1 MTQMQARTLDDIAC
15 LYGTDKASTGHD
27 YARVYESFLWQLRD
41 EPITLIEIGVWEGAS
56 LAMWRAYFPRA
67 LIVGVDVDTSRV
79 RNDYIEGT
87 HVRQGNATDEEFVRS
102 VIKDFDSFDVVID
115 DGSHMSR
122 LAQSS
127 FRLLW
132 PHVAPRG
139 WYVIEDLHTYWWE
152 RANPPGS
159 EEWLLDMACD
169 AMGHG
174 DSRQDG
180 MSHNTAIDS
189 MFFRLGMAAIR
200 KKG

>member
-1 MTQMQARTLDDIAC
+1 MDSRTLDDIAC
-15 LYGTDKASTGHD
+15 LYGTDKASTGHN
-27 YARVYESFLWQLRD
+27 YAHTYESLFWQRRD
-41 EPITLIEIGVWEGAS
+41 DQITLLEIGVWEGAS
-56 LAMWRAYFPRA
+56 LAMWRAYFPHA
-67 LIVGVDVDTSRV
+67 LIVGLDVDTSRA
-79 RNDYIEGT
+79 RSDYIDGS
-87 HVRQGNATDEEFVRS
+87 HIHQGDASKEEFIAEIIGEYGV
-102 VIKDFDSFDVVID
+102 FDIVID

-132 PHVAPRG
+132 PHVASRG
-139 WYVIEDLHTYWWE
+139 WYVIEDLHTYWWT

-180 MSHNTAIDS
+180 MSHNTAIDTVI
-189 MFFRLGMAAIR
+189 FRLGMAAIQR
-200 KKG
+200 KA